1 MDMHTKQL
9 IKLKMQINRRHFV
22 MNVKTQHCYKK
33 INFDMLPLG
42 VGGTC
47 LKLPMKEYLWSLPI
61 G

>member
-1 MDMHTKQL
+1 
-9 IKLKMQINRRHFV
+9 